1 MLFLILYLSIL
12 VVVFSDASK
21 SIKPSTPSDLFIMP
35 WMCLERC
42 GDNSAD
48 ITAEIAQFQVNRSSF
63 TDVSFELFNL
73 GPNSTLIVNNLTR
86 VSNQLNAL
94 GLGTWP
100 MISSYPYPPEF
111 LTWMR
116 QVFATPQPFFDSV
129 ISSAKKI
136 GATGLNIDW
145 EPTSA
150 GPKVTKQDPIDYA
163 NFLDQ
168 LAVQAHLNG
177 LKVSVDVATWS
188 DIWDLKLIGATRVD
202 YIANMETYV
211 KNNTVWLQELAA
223 SLELLPVDKLVV
235 GLECD
240 VDLTDNDIALRL
252 NALLAA
258 KIKQIGIWKSPIPDS
273 WWNLLDAFTK
283 Q

>member
-1 MLFLILYLSIL
+1 MLFLILFLSIL
-12 VVVFSDASK
+12 VVLSDAK
-21 SIKPSTPSDLFIMP
+21 SIKPSNLFIMP

-42 GDNSAD
+42 GDNSED
-48 ITAEIAQFQVNRSSF
+48 IAAEIAQFQVNRSSF

-86 VSNQLNAL
+86 VSNPLTAL

-100 MISSYPYPPEF
+100 MVSSYPYPPEF

-129 ISSAKKI
+129 ISSAKLI

-145 EPTSA
+145 EPTSS
-150 GPKVTKQDPIDYA
+150 GPKITKQDSIDYA

-211 KNNTVWLQELAA
+211 KNNTVWLQELAD

-240 VDLTDNDIALRL
+240 VDLTDSDIALRL

-258 KIKQIGIWKSPIPDS
+258 KIKQIGIWKSPIPDA
-273 WWNLLDAFTK
+273 WWTLLDEFAK